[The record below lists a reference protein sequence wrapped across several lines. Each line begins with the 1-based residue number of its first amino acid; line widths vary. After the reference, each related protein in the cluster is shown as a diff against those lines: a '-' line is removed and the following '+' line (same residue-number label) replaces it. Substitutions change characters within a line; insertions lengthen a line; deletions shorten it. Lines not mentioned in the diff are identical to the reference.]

1 MKITFLGAAQEV
13 TGSKYLV
20 EHKDSKI
27 LVDCGLFQGS
37 YKTTQRNREEFPVDP
52 STINA
57 VVLTHA
63 HIDHSGYLP
72 LLVKKGFAGKIYCS
86 QATYELCEILL
97 LDNGNIQEEAAKEF
111 NEQKDP
117 GTPAILP
124 LYTKADAQYSFSFF
138 HVIDYETPVN
148 IGAFTITLI
157 RCSHIVGSSFVVVS
171 DGKSKLTFSGDMGGQ
186 QLIMKMPTALT
197 HTDYLVLESTYGDRL
212 HAEGDPIGI
221 LGKIINET
229 VARGGKVLIPAF
241 AVGRTQTILYC
252 LYQLKQKNIIADVP
266 IFLDSPMAI
275 SVSELFC
282 NFKEDYTLPASQCK
296 EILSIAKNLHTVEE
310 SKQLDN
316 LNGSAIIIA
325 GSGMMEGGR
334 MVHHL
339 HYVSDPKNT
348 LVMVGYQPAGTRGGY
363 LRSGA
368 QEIKLFGR
376 TYAVRAHIETL
387 DMFSAHADYKEI
399 LEWLANFEQAPK
411 KIFLTHGDLES
422 AQSLKKKIEQ
432 RFGWQVIIPTYQESF
447 DLD

>member
-1 MKITFLGAAQEV
+1 MKITFLGAVEEV

-20 EHKDSKI
+20 EHKDTKI
-27 LVDCGLFQGS
+27 FVDCGLFQGS
-37 YKTTQRNREEFPVDP
+37 YRTTQRNREEFPVDP

-63 HIDHSGYLP
+63 HIDHTGYLP
-72 LLVKKGFAGKIYCS
+72 LLVKKGFTGKIYCS

-97 LDNGNIQEEAAKEF
+97 LDNGNIQEETAKQF

-117 GTPAILP
+117 SAPAVDP
-124 LYTKADAQYSFSFF
+124 LYTKADAQYSLGFF
-138 HVIDYETPVN
+138 HVIDYEAPFN

-171 DGKSKLTFSGDMGGQ
+171 DGKKKLTFSGDLGGQ
-186 QLIMKMPTALT
+186 QLIMNAPTPLK

-212 HAEGDPIGI
+212 HSEGDPIGI
-221 LGKIINET
+221 LGKIINAT

-252 LYQLKQKNIIADVP
+252 LYQLKQKNIIADIP

-275 SVSELFC
+275 SASELFC
-282 NFKEDYTLPASQCK
+282 NFKEDYTLPVSQCK
-296 EILSIAKNLHTVEE
+296 EILSIAKNIHAVEE
-310 SKQLDN
+310 SKQLDD
-316 LNGSAIIIA
+316 LDGSAIIIA

-376 TYAVRAHIETL
+376 TYAVRAQIKTV

-399 LEWLANFEQAPK
+399 LEWLAHFEQAPK